1 MDYDFILSALKL
13 IRKEYLTD
21 PRYAHD
27 SQFDAYRFTEYVQ
40 DKYGIEMR
48 VGRRRGYRI
57 VDETKYTYF
66 LLKFQ

>member
-1 MDYDFILSALKL
+1 MDYDFIFSALKL

-21 PRYAHD
+21 PRYAD
-27 SQFDAYRFTEYVQ
+27 QQFDTYRFAEYVQ
-40 DKYGIEMR
+40 DKYGIEMKI
-48 VGRRRGYRI
+48 GRWSYRI